1 MLEPKKGFNMFEILI
16 ATNNQ
21 NKVKE
26 YKDIFDGY
34 NVKVYSLKD
43 LNIHVDPEENGKTYY
58 DNALI
63 KVNAIKKYTKLP
75 IIADDSGIEIEA
87 LGNHYPGIY
96 SHRYMEE
103 NGGQTKTNAMLV
115 SKYLGSKA
123 KFHCSIILGNL
134 PNTPVEFVGEVEGS
148 MSKII
153 NYDDFGYDPI
163 FKVSSINK
171 TYAELS
177 KEEKDKISHRYLA
190 SIKLLNYLKENK
202 YI

>member
-1 MLEPKKGFNMFEILI
+1 MLEILI

-34 NVKVYSLKD
+34 DVKVYSLKD
-43 LNIHVDPEENGKTYY
+43 LNINVDPIENGKTYFE
-58 DNALI
+58 NALI
-63 KVNAIKKYTKLP
+63 KVNAIKPYTTLP
-75 IIADDSGIEIEA
+75 IIADDSGIEIEG
-87 LGNHYPGIY
+87 LGEHYPGIY

-103 NGGQTKTNAMLV
+103 HGGQIKTNDMLV
-115 SKYLGSKA
+115 KTCLGHKA
-123 KFHCSIILGNL
+123 KFHCSIVLGNIKNKS
-134 PNTPVEFVGEVEGS
+134 PIEFVGEVLGS
-148 MSKII
+148 VSEIK
-153 NYDDFGYDPI
+153 NYADFGYDPI
-163 FKVSSINK
+163 FKVNSLNK